1 MDKDV
6 LGMRRTPPGIAR
18 GCWPME
24 RWASSLRPEM
34 VYFEEG
40 GCYEIPLDCLRPMEL
55 DNVLFVAGRCFS
67 AEAGAMTSA
76 RVIGT
81 ALATGWAAGT
91 VAAFQAMGRPTDEAL
106 DAIRKQMNR
115 MNVFDTLSPVR
126 AAMARADGDH

>member
-6 LGMRRTPPGIAR
+6 LGEQKTPLGIAR

-24 RWASSLRPEM
+24 RWGSSLRPEM

-40 GCYEIPLDCLRPMEL
+40 GYYEIPLDCLRPVEL
-55 DNVLFVAGRCFS
+55 DNVLVAGRCFC
-67 AEAGAMTSA
+67 AEPGAISSA

-91 VAAFQAMGRPTDEAL
+91 AGAFQAMGRPADEAV
-106 DAIRKQMNR
+106 DAIRKQMQE
-115 MNVFDTLSPVR
+115 
-126 AAMARADGDH
+126 